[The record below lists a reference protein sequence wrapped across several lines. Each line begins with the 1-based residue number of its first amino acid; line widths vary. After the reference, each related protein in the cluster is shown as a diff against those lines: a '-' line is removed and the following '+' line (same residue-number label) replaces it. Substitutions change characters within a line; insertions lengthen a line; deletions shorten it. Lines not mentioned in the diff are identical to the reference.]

1 MMLNRRDAL
10 RLGAAAAAGLS
21 PGLTLS
27 ARAQETALSEY
38 NHALGGSAVSVY
50 PVSHASLALAL
61 PGTVAY
67 VDPVGPAALYAG
79 LPAPDLIL
87 ITHEHGD
94 HYNAETLAA
103 LAGDTTQLIAN
114 PAVYG
119 MLPAGLKTRA
129 QSLANGE
136 GTNFAGLRIEAI
148 PAYNTTSDRLNY
160 HPKGRDNGYV
170 LGLEGGR
177 IYIAGDTE
185 DIAEMRALTGIDI
198 AFLPMNLP
206 YTMDIEQAADAVAG
220 FAPKTVYPYHYRG
233 SDIPAFAA
241 LVAKS
246 GVGTEVIQ
254 HDWYA

>member
-10 RLGAAAAAGLS
+10 RLGAAAAAGLG
-21 PGLTLS
+21 PGMTLS
-27 ARAQETALSEY
+27 ANAQNPNRSEY
-38 NHALGGSAVSVY
+38 DHALGSSSVSVH
-50 PVSHASLALAL
+50 PVNHASLALIL
-61 PGTVAY
+61 PDTTAY
-67 VDPVGPAALYAG
+67 VDPVGPTSLYAG

-94 HYNAETLAA
+94 HFSAETLAA
-103 LAGDTTQLIAN
+103 LAGDATQLIVN

-119 MLPAGLKTRA
+119 MLPAGLKARA

-136 GTNFAGLRIEAI
+136 ATSFAGLKIDAI
-148 PAYNTTSDRLNY
+148 PAYNTTADRLNY

-170 LGLEGGR
+170 LNLMGGR

-185 DIAEMRALTGIDI
+185 DIPEMRALTGIDI

-220 FAPKTVYPYHYRG
+220 FAPKTVYPYHSRG

-241 LVAKS
+241 LVAKGGS
-246 GVGTEVIQ
+246 GTKVVQ

>member
-1 MMLNRRDAL
+1 MMLKRRDAL
-10 RLGAAAAAGLS
+10 RLGAAAAAGLG
-21 PGLTLS
+21 PGMTLS
-27 ARAQETALSEY
+27 ATAQNPTRSAY
-38 NHALGGSAVSVY
+38 DHTLGGSAVSVH
-50 PVSHASLALAL
+50 PVNHASLALTL
-61 PGTVAY
+61 PGTTAY
-67 VDPVGPAALYAG
+67 VDPVGPAARYAG

-94 HYNAETLAA
+94 HYDAETLSA
-103 LAGDTTQLIAN
+103 LAGDATTLIVN
-114 PAVYG
+114 PAVFA
-119 MLPAGLKTRA
+119 MLPAGLRA
-129 QSLANGE
+129 RAHSLANGDA
-136 GTNFAGLRIEAI
+136 TRFAGLRIEAV
-148 PAYNTTSDRLNY
+148 PAYNATPDRLNY

-185 DIAEMRALTGIDI
+185 DIPEMRAMTGIDI

-206 YTMDIEQAADAVAG
+206 YTMDIEQAASAVAG

-233 SDIPAFAA
+233 SDIAAFAA

-246 GVGTEVIQ
+246 GVATEIVQ